1 MRARAR
7 EWPSIRSLS
16 RCLEAVFFHSPALVE
31 THPGHCPW
39 YGELASERIYTQS
52 DPIGLQG
59 GINTYAYVGGNPVS
73 YTDPEGLLVPALIIP
88 AVEATAAVLARQ
100 AIARAAASAAAAQA
114 ARQAAAR
121 SAAAAAAAAA
131 AARSSSSDQCKDDD
145 DDDCKQKASDWDLRQ
160 AGIDA
165 HEVKKGLGQVS
176 LFEICK
182 CKSGGFA
189 VKRKGCQGPIIYRL

>member
-1 MRARAR
+1 MN
-7 EWPSIRSLS
+7 S
-16 RCLEAVFFHSPALVE
+16 RPGPA
-31 THPGHCPW
+31 PW
-39 YGELASERIYTQS
+39 YGELASGGIYSQS
-52 DPIGLQG
+52 DPIGLAG
-59 GINTYAYVGGNPVS
+59 GINTYAYVGSAPTM

-121 SAAAAAAAAA
+121 SAVAAAAAAA